1 MGVWRRTGDGVYAN
15 GTATVVREGR
25 RWRLNGGT
33 LYSTLRDAKTAA
45 GAAPVHAPRVSA
57 QRRAGA
63 PVPARKSAPVPAA
76 DPSTAV
82 DLYLRKSKKVQ
93 NGDRSLSIRA
103 QEDLGRAWADRSG
116 YTVRHVWVDNESAF
130 KAVDRPEFDAA
141 MSALAAVEVGA
152 LWCYALDRFTRMG
165 AGAIT
170 PVMDAGQ
177 RVVFDYEDLDSSR
190 PRDRKWIIQRAED
203 AREHSER
210 LAYNVKRTKERQR
223 REGRWLGR
231 APFGLICDGAR
242 KLRPDTEPW
251 VSSAVS
257 RRTYSRWDVLSRI
270 FHMIADG
277 KSTRAVAR
285 ELNAEG
291 IPAPRTGRI
300 DPAIRPSWR
309 GSTIKYMID
318 NLAYEGWL
326 TESSD
331 GRRKPTAWRDDEGQR
346 VRVAGHGVELI
357 PAALAA
363 RARRSLHGTGATP
376 KDPGKGRPKLL
387 LTGLLRCEACGSG
400 MTSKGDSYGCLRFH
414 SGGDC
419 PNPASIRRDHAE
431 AYVSARWIAALNA
444 AEPEDAFLLAVAE
457 RYAALRQ
464 PEASAEVVEAQ
475 EAVRA
480 ARIELAAFEKEFS
493 AGVYKRQRAMA
504 LSLREQLTEDVE
516 AAQAAMSALSSP
528 TTDVSVFLNGWA
540 AKAWEGAERS
550 ERRDFLR
557 LAIDCIYVKRGK
569 RGQVFVGDARMAVQW
584 AGTNMLALAA

>member
-1 MGVWRRTGDGVYAN
+1 
-15 GTATVVREGR
+15 
-25 RWRLNGGT
+25 
-33 LYSTLRDAKTAA
+33 
-45 GAAPVHAPRVSA
+45 
-57 QRRAGA
+57 
-63 PVPARKSAPVPAA
+63 
-76 DPSTAV
+76 
-82 DLYLRKSKKVQ
+82 
-93 NGDRSLSIRA
+93 
-103 QEDLGRAWADRSG
+103 
-116 YTVRHVWVDNESAF
+116 VWVDNESAF

-152 LWCYALDRFTRMG
+152 LWCYALDRFTRKG
-165 AGAIT
+165 AGAIA
-170 PVMDAGQ
+170 PVLDAGQ

-190 PRDRKWIIQRAED
+190 PRDRRWIIQRAED
-203 AREHSER
+203 AREYSER

-231 APFGLICDGAR
+231 APFGLVCDGAR

-251 VSSAVS
+251 VSSVVS
-257 RRTYSRWDVLSRI
+257 RRTYSRWDVLCRI
-270 FHMIADG
+270 FQMIAEG
-277 KSTRAVAR
+277 KSTRAAAR

-300 DPAIRPSWR
+300 DPAVRPSWR
-309 GSTIKYMID
+309 GSTIKYMVG

-326 TESSD
+326 TESSN

-346 VRVAGHGVELI
+346 VCVAGHGVELI

-376 KDPGKGRPKLL
+376 KDPAKGRPKLL

-400 MTSKGDSYGCLRFH
+400 MTSGGDSYGCLRYH

-431 AYVSARWIAALNA
+431 EYVSARWIAALNA
-444 AEPEDAFLLAVAE
+444 ADLEDAFLLAVAE
-457 RYAALRQ
+457 RYAALRH
-464 PEASAEVVEAQ
+464 PEASADVVDAQ
-475 EAVRA
+475 EALRA
-480 ARIELAAFEKEFS
+480 ARAELAAFEKEFS

-516 AAQAAMSALSSP
+516 AAQAAVSALTAP
-528 TTDVSVFLNGWA
+528 KVDVSEFVDGLA
-540 AKAWEGAERS
+540 AKVWEGAEHN
-550 ERRDFLR
+550 ERRDLLR

-569 RGQVFVGDARMAVQW
+569 RGQAFDGDARMHVQW
-584 AGTNMLALAA
+584 AGTSALELAA